1 MSGMDDNST
10 KPGETKVD
18 PQAAN
23 KSSVEEKNLER
34 MEALLRQSAQGIH
47 ILFEN
52 DDIAGV
58 MRQSCDDKDF
68 FDFDKMKRVQDVMT
82 ELIAKKSYYEKVAYL
97 RELDPS
103 SFEMLV
109 RTYFHI
115 VENTVR
121 AAQDHQH

>member
-1 MSGMDDNST
+1 MDDNST
-10 KPGETKVD
+10 KPGEAKAD
-18 PQAAN
+18 PQASN
-23 KSSVEEKNLER
+23 RSSVEEKNLER

-47 ILFEN
+47 ILFDN
-52 DDIAGV
+52 QSIADV
-58 MRQSCDDKDF
+58 MRQNQDDKDF

-82 ELIAKKSYYEKVAYL
+82 ELIAKKSYYEKVSYL
-97 RELDPS
+97 RELDAS

>member
-1 MSGMDDNST
+1 MDDNST
-10 KPGETKVD
+10 KPGEAKAT
-18 PQAAN
+18 PQAN
-23 KSSVEEKNLER
+23 DKNSVEEKNLER

-47 ILFEN
+47 ILFDN
-52 DDIAGV
+52 QSIAEV
-58 MRQSCDDKDF
+58 MGQNQDDKDF

-82 ELIAKKSYYEKVAYL
+82 ELIAKKSYYEKVSYL
-97 RELDPS
+97 RELDHG